1 MAVFSI
7 NQVRQ
12 LYVAKELKTGN
23 VLLATDKAGAI
34 LPKVDSA

>member
-12 LYVAKELKTGN
+12 LYVAKSLKANTAA
-23 VLLATDKAGAI
+23 LATAGA
-34 LPKVDSA
+34 KGRYS